1 MSTGRVVASIGISLD
16 GFIEGPERQIDWH
29 RIDAELHQYLNDD
42 LRSMGAFVEGRVT
55 YELMAAY
62 WPTADADPDASPQ
75 IVDFAQIWRGMP
87 KVVLSRTMTETDDPR
102 ATIRREIDPD
112 EIRALT
118 EQGDIVIGGADV
130 ITAFRELDLVDDYR
144 VYVHPVLIGRGKRL
158 FPDTDAAADLRLVD
172 IRTFGNGVVRLHY
185 LRASSTA

>member
-1 MSTGRVVASIGISLD
+1 VSTGRVVASIGISLD

-42 LRSMGAFVEGRVT
+42 LRSMAAFVEGRVT

>member
-1 MSTGRVVASIGISLD
+1 VSTGRVVASIGISLD

-42 LRSMGAFVEGRVT
+42 LRSMAGFVEGRVT

-172 IRTFGNGVVRLHY
+172 TRIFGNGVVRLHY